1 MVELVL
7 IKVDIKDIEE
17 PNQGWN
23 ICQGMI
29 SRTLKNR
36 IIDE

>member
-7 IKVDIKDIEE
+7 VKVDIKDIEE

-29 SRTLKNR
+29 SRNDIK
-36 IIDE
+36 DVKK